1 MLPKNINELN
11 ILNEQREKV
20 LGYKDN
26 FLYSGKDGSGY
37 RPFIMEIVNP
47 SERKIREQIEYRD
60 ENLVFPLYWD
70 IVKKV
75 MESADWKNMDFVQKK
90 ETIEKYYIELA
101 PGLSEEK
108 KLNDQRFRK
117 FRNWAFKKV
126 GTTGPSAFE
135 EEAKK
140 MMQMNIWEEAT
151 DIYDSIVKFCNC
163 DGCDE
168 DKLSQ
173 RKQKINEA
181 LENAVDC
188 EFILN
193 NNDIL
198 KNKIKLGTLFLKYRD
213 RIQSALAN
221 EEGGRK
227 RKRRRKSR
235 KRIKSRKRGKSRKRK
250 RKTKRKRRGKKRSRR
265 IR

>member
-108 KLNDQRFRK
+108 KLNDQRFIK

-140 MMQMNIWEEAT
+140 MMQMKIWEEAT

-163 DGCDE
+163 HGCDE
-168 DKLSQ
+168 DKKSQ
-173 RKQKINEA
+173 RRKRIEEELGVGCDFFLHKD
-181 LENAVDC
+181 NA
-188 EFILN
+188 
-193 NNDIL
+193 IL
-198 KNKIKLGTLFLKYRD
+198 KNKIKVGTVLLKRRD
-213 RIQSALAN
+213 AIQLILSN

-235 KRIKSRKRGKSRKRK
+235 KRIKSRKRGKSRKRR
-250 RKTKRKRRGKKRSRR
+250 RKTKRKRRGEKRSRR
-265 IR
+265 RR